1 MASSVYPDVNS
12 TLRSGLRSRAA
23 SASCL
28 PGAIDPHDFL
38 VVVCDADEAEQI
50 GRLQRHLGGQPAL
63 QPFPPGRFRHVFDRI
78 GSAVE
83 AGAHQARDRFE
94 IRKRRD
100 VPWRGADVGLEVG
113 GNEARVRL
121 DPFEHARDQG
131 LFKAAI
137 AEPADGKD
145 RERHQEDHGNRK
157 PRGQRQALAAALG
170 FRRHAIGQNSR
181 GGFVVSGP
189 IQHCGPAL

>member
-38 VVVCDADEAEQI
+38 VVVGDADEAEQI

-113 GNEARVRL
+113 GNEARVAL

-131 LFKAAI
+131 LFEAAI
-137 AEPADGKD
+137 AEPANGQNRD
-145 RERHQEDHGNRK
+145 RHQEDHGDGK
-157 PRGQRQALAAALG
+157 PRGQRQARTGAAT
-170 FRRHAIGQNSR
+170 RRCFLVRQSR
-181 GGFVVSGP
+181 
-189 IQHCGPAL
+189 